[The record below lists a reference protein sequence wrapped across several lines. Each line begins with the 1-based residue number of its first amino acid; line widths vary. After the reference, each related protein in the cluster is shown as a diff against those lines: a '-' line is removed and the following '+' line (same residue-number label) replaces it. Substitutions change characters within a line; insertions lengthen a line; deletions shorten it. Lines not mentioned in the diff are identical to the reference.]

1 MYPINTHQNPA
12 TGQYVPYFYQAGIFD
27 RYGLMPVYLGRRNQP
42 SDRGHL
48 DFSSKSGRFPALD
61 HPQTVEQII
70 ANGYFSAPAGEPETA
85 LLSDKKA
92 TSWLGLDDIISQV
105 RHRYEVYRQNMYELE
120 VAKSA
125 ATNSLYAH
133 WAYHGLPD
141 AKQFYS
147 RHKRIQELYQEQR
160 DQRVNLWRDVSRLR
174 LGLPESLQSYLSSHR
189 KLEALET
196 MGDVP

>member
-1 MYPINTHQNPA
+1 MYPINTHQSPA
-12 TGQYVPYFYQAGIFD
+12 PGSYVPYFYQAGIFD
-27 RYGLMPVYLGRRNQP
+27 RYGLMPVYLGAQQRHRLRD
-42 SDRGHL
+42 SRSHSEG
-48 DFSSKSGRFPALD
+48 FPALD

-70 ANGYFSAPAGEPETA
+70 AHGYFSAPAGEPEMA

-92 TSWLGLDDIISQV
+92 TSWLGLDDLISQV

-120 VAKSA
+120 LAKSA

-189 KLEALET
+189 KLQALET
-196 MGDVP
+196 LGDVS